1 MIECDVTRDGDVE
14 RAVAQTV
21 LERGRL
27 DIVFANAG
35 FGAAGSSAR

>member
-1 MIECDVTRDGDVE
+1 MFE

-27 DIVFANAG
+27 DIVFAFANAG